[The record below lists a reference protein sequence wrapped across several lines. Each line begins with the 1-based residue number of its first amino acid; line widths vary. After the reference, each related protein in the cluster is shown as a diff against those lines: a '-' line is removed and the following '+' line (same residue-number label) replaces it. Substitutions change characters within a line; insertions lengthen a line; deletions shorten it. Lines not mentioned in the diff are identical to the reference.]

1 MFNSASNVQVCLITG
16 LFSPSKRPFVDK
28 IGTHVIRKMVTEC

>member
-1 MFNSASNVQVCLITG
+1 MLNSASNVQIRLITDH
-16 LFSPSKRPFVDK
+16 FSPSKRSFVDK